1 MNLISIF
8 KTLYWKF
15 ATHWILKTI
24 YFIFFRN
31 RGLRWICNLLFSL
44 LFWIYISIYLQS
56 IFFLIIIINLNV
68 FFHLL
73 LILDKHLILNKLFV
87 LIINQLSLFIHIS
100 IQKIHIILKI
110 LRFIWKFLSS
120 LSFDWC
126 LLYLIILKINLI
138 IFLHLQAFI
147 VFRILRYLILSV
159 AVYVVI
165 TKLIRPRAAKFTYN
179 IVLSRNWRLAC
190 F

>member
-1 MNLISIF
+1 MHRF
-8 KTLYWKF
+8 LYWLLRDIIDLYS
-15 ATHWILKTI
+15 WEDDEQD
-24 YFIFFRN
+24 N
-31 RGLRWICNLLFSL
+31 RGKHDDHEYRNGQFS
-44 LFWIYISIYLQS
+44 SMS
-56 IFFLIIIINLNV
+56 STA
-68 FFHLL
+68 
-73 LILDKHLILNKLFV
+73 
-87 LIINQLSLFIHIS
+87 QLSFG
-100 IQKIHIILKI
+100 
-110 LRFIWKFLSS
+110 FIWNFLSS

-126 LLYLIILKINLI
+126 LLYLIILKIYLI